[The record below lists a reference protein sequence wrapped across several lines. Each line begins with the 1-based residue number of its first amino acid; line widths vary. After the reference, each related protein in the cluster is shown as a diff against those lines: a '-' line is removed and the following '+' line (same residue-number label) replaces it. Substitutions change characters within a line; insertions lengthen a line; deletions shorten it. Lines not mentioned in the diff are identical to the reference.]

1 MENKEYN
8 GLKADIFAVGVIIF
22 MMFKGGPPFLGT
34 RVGQKRYELYKLI
47 KKEKL

>member
-34 RVGQKRYELYKLI
+34 RVGQKRY
-47 KKEKL
+47 